1 MVEYNKLNAK
11 LTDTQLKKL
20 KILSKN
26 EIRTTLRMNLKMFD
40 RNDLPHELLL
50 TTRQKTKLRDALNNN
65 MPTDIK
71 LSKAQ
76 IFKTI
81 QSGGYL
87 GSLSNNLTGLLM
99 KVAAPLAKNV
109 LAPLVITTA
118 TSAIDAKI
126 QKKYM
131 VLGQQL

>member
-87 GSLSNNLTGLLM
+87 GSLSSNLTGLLM

-118 TSAIDAKI
+118 TSAIDAEI